1 MKTDENY
8 IYPESA
14 EELAMFYGWE
24 SERLEVPSS
33 IDPNQVG
40 MEPYYSK
47 IILPLT
53 LSDFKDGVE
62 GWLSDYD
69 SPYRIPLPTINDLK
83 VGDVVRY
90 AGAPNSVELW
100 QAREQQFKDGCDIT
114 GVFGPISL
122 LIGRNTW
129 VPVKCD

>member
-1 MKTDENY
+1 MKTDNDY
-8 IYPESA
+8 IYPETA
-14 EELAMFYGWE
+14 EELAMFYGWLAE
-24 SERLEVPSS
+24 TQMRDEKWVKGHIMIGDLKE
-33 IDPNQVG
+33 I
-40 MEPYYSK
+40 K
-47 IILPLT
+47 INFT
-53 LSDFKDGVE
+53 
-62 GWLSDYD
+62 
-69 SPYRIPLPTINDLK
+69 PYRLPLPTISDLK

-129 VPVKCD
+129 VPVKCN

>member
-1 MKTDENY
+1 MKTDEKY

-14 EELAMFYGWE
+14 EELAMFYGFNCQNLNGLNAWHDYG
-24 SERLEVPSS
+24 V
-33 IDPNQVG
+33 V
-40 MEPYYSK
+40 
-47 IILPLT
+47 
-53 LSDFKDGVE
+53 SDETMKRQLDGI
-62 GWLSDYD
+62 W
-69 SPYRIPLPTINDLK
+69 PRFRIPLPTINELK